1 MNMAHSGSAC
11 GSLADRGR
19 PEALPFGRHKR
30 QVICVRPQ
38 PPQGCDVRLKWLQP
52 AIALSSFSLGTTS
65 GTNRP
70 MRDNT
75 NRRQPSLR
83 AALLALPVM
92 LGMALTALVAGC
104 AAPFNYTGPDSPR
117 AMPALVPFDPPPRIA
132 LVLSSGGP
140 RGHAHL
146 GVLRVL
152 EEAGIEVD
160 LVVGTSVG
168 ALLGAFWADGRS
180 AAELDA
186 VSEEGGPLTVFDLS
200 PFADR
205 GWIHGQRLQDYVN
218 TRLGNKSIEQFPRRL
233 VVGAT
238 RRSDEAPVFFAS
250 GNAGVAVRASSA
262 VPGIL
267 SPVGIDGTEYE
278 DGDESLPLAVR
289 AARQA
294 GAQFVIAVDVTP
306 RLDTAPAGTS
316 QAQLE
321 RISQRR
327 ARIAP
332 EALQADYVL
341 DAGLAWEASPL
352 SSYFRYARRTGEQA
366 ARRQLPEL
374 LARLQGSGPD
384 RLSALATALPHSPH
398 IAGPEQGAAPGITRR
413 RELP

>member
-1 MNMAHSGSAC
+1 MSQPQSAC
-11 GSLADRGR
+11 GVRSNRWRLRHVVGFPALAV
-19 PEALPFGRHKR
+19 AL
-30 QVICVRPQ
+30 
-38 PPQGCDVRLKWLQP
+38 
-52 AIALSSFSLGTTS
+52 
-65 GTNRP
+65 
-70 MRDNT
+70 
-75 NRRQPSLR
+75 
-83 AALLALPVM
+83 
-92 LGMALTALVAGC
+92 AGC
-104 AAPFNYTGPDSPR
+104 AAPFNYIGPDSPP
-117 AMPALVPFDPPPRIA
+117 AMAVLTPFEPPPRIA

-140 RGHAHL
+140 RGYAHL
-146 GVLRVL
+146 GVMRVL

-160 LVVGTSVG
+160 LIVGTSVG
-168 ALLGAFWADGRS
+168 SLLGAFWADGRS

-186 VSEEGGPLTVFDLS
+186 LSEVGGPLTLFDPS

-205 GWIHGQRLQDYVN
+205 GWIHGQRLQDFVN

-233 VVGAT
+233 VVVAT
-238 RRSDEAPVFFAS
+238 RRSNKAPVFFAS

-306 RLDTAPAGTS
+306 RLDTAPVGTS
-316 QAQLE
+316 RAQLE

-352 SSYFRYARRTGEQA
+352 PSYFRYARRTGEQA

-374 LARLQGSGPD
+374 LARLQGFGPA
-384 RLSALATALPHSPH
+384 RHSVLPATPADLLRFTAPAP
-398 IAGPEQGAAPGITRR
+398 GAAHVTTRR
-413 RELP
+413 RESP